1 MRAAWEE
8 YRRFGISVL
17 CQSTAGACHL
27 RGDAGD
33 KCCAHV
39 QAMLMG
45 VASRRYLL
53 RMPDLCEVDTEEMLR
68 LITPIVRTLIHPGED

>member
-1 MRAAWEE
+1 
-8 YRRFGISVL
+8 
-17 CQSTAGACHL
+17 L